1 MNHYQDI
8 SAGLQLIDSGPLER
22 SANII
27 PMKRRFTTV
36 GRMMEPQLK
45 SRRLV
50 DDDRIS
56 SLPVELIYCILAH
69 LPIHDVARTSILSRT
84 WRNIWKTHTRLIL
97 DDSFSL
103 KVSSKKSESCLSAF
117 SGAVD
122 KILFVHTGSIWD
134 FELYV
139 PEKLHQSHIDR
150 WCKHLSDKG
159 IRTLKLS
166 NSEWNGCSIPSYI
179 FDCSELTQLK
189 LSKWF
194 LSPPHKSGCFSNLI
208 EVSLVDV
215 VITSEISF
223 GNQLQKLY
231 LLRCRGIQH
240 LSCQFTNNNNL
251 RRLDISRCDT
261 MDWRCFN
268 YTNTLEVF
276 TLFTYLPNFNK
287 NKPVDLIKLLGSS
300 PRLKSLSLVD
310 LTLQVLGPA
319 HSILERLTTQM
330 VNLKKLRFNL
340 GHKLCVISSSLC
352 LIRNLPNLQVLCVA
366 LVLPVKTSNHP
377 QSTIEHY
384 LRKKEEAIEHYL
396 ESVDWTNVI
405 LHQLQF
411 VEIFGEVGSRSVLHL
426 IKLLAASSPSLRDM
440 TLVCRKREHSFE
452 ELFMMKQELLRVPR
466 ISPQAQIVW
475 RI

>member
-1 MNHYQDI
+1 MQDS

-45 SRRLV
+45 LRRLV

-139 PEKLHQSHIDR
+139 PEKLQQSHIDR
-150 WCKHLSDKG
+150 WCKHLSNKG

-166 NSEWNGCSIPSYI
+166 NSEWNACSIPSYI

-189 LSKWF
+189 LFKWF

-300 PRLKSLSLVD
+300 PRLKSLSLDD
-310 LTLQVLGPA
+310 LTLQVKYMFDESNYL
-319 HSILERLTTQM
+319 
-330 VNLKKLRFNL
+330 
-340 GHKLCVISSSLC
+340 SSLC
-352 LIRNLPNLQVLCVA
+352 FR
-366 LVLPVKTSNHP
+366 
-377 QSTIEHY
+377 
-384 LRKKEEAIEHYL
+384 
-396 ESVDWTNVI
+396 D
-405 LHQLQF
+405 
-411 VEIFGEVGSRSVLHL
+411 
-426 IKLLAASSPSLRDM
+426 LLM
-440 TLVCRKREHSFE
+440 
-452 ELFMMKQELLRVPR
+452 
-466 ISPQAQIVW
+466 
-475 RI
+475 